1 MAAGPGGDG
10 SWAGDGR
17 ERPRSGASARR
28 GSPPG
33 RQPPGVRPIGA
44 RAPTAGG
51 APYPRPPADRRGPLR
66 PAVTTLGP
74 TPWTS
79 RQLPP
84 RLPTGPTVLACGFL
98 VLLAFIIGH
107 VTAGGGSSPDAALR
121 PAVVATST
129 TTTLAP
135 RPATHTVASGETLSS
150 IAGLFGLQA
159 SDLATYNG
167 ITNVNHVFVGEV
179 LKIPPATTAPAAGST
194 VTTLKR

>member
-1 MAAGPGGDG
+1 MAAGPGGG
-10 SWAGDGR
+10 GTWAGNGW
-17 ERPRSGASARR
+17 ERPGSGAPARR
-28 GSPPG
+28 GPPAG
-33 RQPPGVRPIGA
+33 RQPAGVRPIGA
-44 RAPTAGG
+44 RAPSAGG
-51 APYPRPPADRRGPLR
+51 AAYQRPPVDRRSPVR

-84 RLPTGPTVLACGFL
+84 KVPTGPTLLACGFL
-98 VLLAFIIGH
+98 VLLAFILGH
-107 VTAGGGSSPDAALR
+107 VTAGGGSSPAAAIR

-129 TTTLAP
+129 TTTQAP

-150 IAGLFGLQA
+150 IAGQFGLQA
-159 SDLATYNG
+159 SDLATFNG

-179 LKIPPATTAPAAGST
+179 LKIPPAGTPTGGST